1 MSYKLCSEFGRGN
14 LSFAATSMT
23 EVKPPSIPA
32 KVAVITGASA
42 GIGRATAI
50 ALSADGWK
58 LVLAGRRVGEL
69 ENTAKLCAGYVPYVC
84 SGDVSDEEFVVKLF
98 ESAKREYG
106 HIDMVFNNAG
116 ISGPALPMEEL
127 PLSKWMDVINTNVT
141 GTFLCTRE
149 AFKYFK
155 TQSPQGGR
163 IINNG
168 SLAAHTPRPF
178 STPYTASKH
187 AVAGLTK
194 STALDGRQFNIT
206 CTQIDIGIF
215 ANAPITSRSPDSA
228 TNANALGNA
237 LTEMALKNTQGIL
250 QANGSILSEP
260 SIDVKRVAEAVLH
273 VASLPNDVTVLEM
286 NIMATGMPYVGRG

>member
-206 CTQIDIGIF
+206 CTQIDIG
-215 ANAPITSRSPDSA
+215 
-228 TNANALGNA
+228 NA